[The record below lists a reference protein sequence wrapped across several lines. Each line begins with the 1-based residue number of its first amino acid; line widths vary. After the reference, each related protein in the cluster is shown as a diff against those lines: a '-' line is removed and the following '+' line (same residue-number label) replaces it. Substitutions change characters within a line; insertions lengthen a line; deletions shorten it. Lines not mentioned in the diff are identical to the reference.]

1 MKGKFMSRV
10 PIELAEYFKEDEFP
24 NYPFVEFP
32 QRFHDE
38 RGEILNIADGQ
49 LGDVAVIESEV
60 GAIRA
65 NHYHK
70 TDWHITY
77 IVSGQLKYFWQS
89 GDDTKSVI
97 VNPGHAVFTPTMVP
111 HKMEFLEKS
120 IMIAVARNS
129 RTQDH
134 YEEDTIKA
142 ELK

>member
-1 MKGKFMSRV
+1 MSSV
-10 PIELAEYFKEDEFP
+10 PIELSEYFTEKVFP

-77 IVSGQLKYFWQS
+77 IVSGQLKYFWKS
-89 GDDTKSVI
+89 DDETNFVI
-97 VNPGHAVFTPTMVP
+97 VNPGQAVFTPTTVP

-129 RTQDH
+129 RTQEH
-134 YEEDTIKA
+134 YEEDTIRS
-142 ELK
+142 EVM